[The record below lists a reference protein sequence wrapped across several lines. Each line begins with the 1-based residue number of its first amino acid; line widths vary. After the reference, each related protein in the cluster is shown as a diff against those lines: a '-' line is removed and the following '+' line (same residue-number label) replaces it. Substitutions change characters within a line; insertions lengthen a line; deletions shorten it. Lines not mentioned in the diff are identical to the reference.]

1 MKIER
6 TLLYCRF
13 SRRYLG
19 FREFQECVRI
29 ALEDEERLLY
39 VGAIYQEV
47 GEKFGV
53 SASGV
58 ERNLRTVLQYAW
70 SRGGKEPLEQ
80 LSGGT
85 FYDKPTVSEVI
96 EILVCYLKEHE
107 ER

>member
-53 SASGV
+53 SR
-58 ERNLRTVLQYAW
+58 ENRPEYEEDR
-70 SRGGKEPLEQ
+70 
-80 LSGGT
+80 
-85 FYDKPTVSEVI
+85 VI
-96 EILVCYLKEHE
+96 IIE
-107 ER
+107 